1 MKIYDVTVTVYDEKT
16 FSIVAENEKEAR
28 EKTAQIYAQTDLLDF
43 NSEDLVPRIED
54 VREVEDVDE
63 EDYCD
68 GDCDHCPFAVDEDN
82 SFLPPVQKT
91 D

>member
-28 EKTAQIYAQTDLLDF
+28 EKTAQIYAHTDLLDF

-68 GDCDHCPFAVDEDN
+68 GDCDHCPFATDEDN
-82 SFLPPVQKT
+82 SFLRPVQKT

>member
-1 MKIYDVTVTVYDEKT
+1 MKLYDVTVTVYDEKT
-16 FSIVAENEKEAR
+16 FSVVAENEKEAR

-43 NSEDLVPRIED
+43 NSEDLVPRIE
-54 VREVEDVDE
+54 VIRKVEDVDE

-68 GDCDHCPFAVDEDN
+68 WDCDHCPFAVDGDN
-82 SFLPPVQKT
+82 SVLRSVQKT

>member
-16 FSIVAENEKEAR
+16 FSVVAENEKEAR
-28 EKTAQIYAQTDLLDF
+28 EKTAQIYAHTDLLDF
-43 NSEDLVPRIED
+43 NPEELVPKIED
-54 VREVEDVDE
+54 VREVDDVDE
-63 EDYCD
+63 EAYCN

-82 SFLPPVQKT
+82 SFLRPVKKP